1 MNGMTGASKVFL
13 SYATED
19 EEHAACFRRLA
30 WEKRA
35 ELTFEDCAVR
45 DGFSADW
52 RAMVQEKIAVSDVVA
67 CLVGEETHLSEP
79 VGWEIEAAITLGK
92 PVLAFILVPW
102 PVVVPEVLRD
112 NGVGVHRLATG
123 RVRATQVCQGA
134 GLDRYLVRSSSDI

>member
-1 MNGMTGASKVFL
+1 MGLATASKVFL
-13 SYATED
+13 SYTTED

-79 VGWEIEAAITLGK
+79 VGWEIEAAISLGK
-92 PVLAFILVPW
+92 PVLAFALFPW
-102 PVVVPEVLRD
+102 PVAVPGALRSH
-112 NGVGVHRLATG
+112 GIGMY
-123 RVRATQVCQGA
+123 
-134 GLDRYLVRSSSDI
+134 GLDRMDSIEWADAVK